1 MAELK
6 RNKMKKLIW
15 LALLVFSCSL
25 RAFAQNQTDAC
36 ILNDAKDGQIV
47 TVRGKAM
54 DEPHDLAFGIVGC
67 NDLVMLAYAGDRDTD
82 VSADQLRNDENLK
95 RFQKYTSAV
104 YKSTGKNICIECAQY
119 GDVEAEL
126 TGKLEIGGWRTLPRG
141 TDLRLSDVEWGSMSQ
156 RWEAL

>member
-54 DEPHDLAFGIVGC
+54 DEPHDL
-67 NDLVMLAYAGDRDTD
+67 
-82 VSADQLRNDENLK
+82 
-95 RFQKYTSAV
+95 
-104 YKSTGKNICIECAQY
+104 
-119 GDVEAEL
+119 
-126 TGKLEIGGWRTLPRG
+126 GGWPIPPRG
-141 TDLRLSDVEWGSMSQ
+141 TSIQSKHN
-156 RWEAL
+156 